1 MIRLRQS
8 SRWGLFFLLLLS
20 VIAFL
25 APSLPLEDP
34 SAIHLNQRL
43 VEPAWTQA
51 PFLGTDSKGR
61 DLFARIFFGARV
73 SLATGLFG
81 SLLALFIGI
90 PWGSIAGLLGGK
102 VDRVMMRIADA
113 MESMPMV
120 VLVLFLLSILS
131 EYRMELDAIGIGRMH
146 VFYLAI
152 GLLFW
157 LPTARIARAEALRL
171 RSSSFVQAAQSVG
184 SSRSRILIR
193 HLLPNMAPSL
203 LVMLGIT
210 VPRVVLMEAFLSFLG
225 LGVEPPS
232 ISWGLLAADGLAAL
246 NPLVGCW
253 WLLAFPAAAL
263 VASLL
268 ALNLVA
274 DGLRDRLGK

>member
-1 MIRLRQS
+1 
-8 SRWGLFFLLLLS
+8 
-20 VIAFL
+20 
-25 APSLPLEDP
+25 
-34 SAIHLNQRL
+34 
-43 VEPAWTQA
+43 
-51 PFLGTDSKGR
+51 
-61 DLFARIFFGARV
+61 
-73 SLATGLFG
+73 
-81 SLLALFIGI
+81 
-90 PWGSIAGLLGGK
+90 
-102 VDRVMMRIADA
+102 MRIADA